1 MSLHE
6 YPKKPGISRFV
17 APWDTSGWYFMAEH
31 FAPGCRIYSNADITV
46 TECPE
51 ILMGCDYI
59 VTYDSA
65 TDGFDDKQEVDF
77 FIEQTGEVYAAL
89 DADAP
94 ADFPTG
100 FARTDLVVR
109 TDAGDTYRLFMR
121 PYARGAHVHLDAF
134 SSPGRHFFVAFRP
147 TETETKKPLP
157 EAKRF
162 SVAERHETRET
173 CWFVHDCFARA
184 NLSGYDCR
192 GDVRVCAEADNPK
205 RHYLRLQSGAGI
217 SCACETSGQDELSM
231 ALDVP
236 AGTAALNFAG
246 VTVQLGSAQA
256 SINGQNVPDIADK
269 GYGVKEGIPQLIL
282 AGASVDDVYVI
293 VLFSTFVGMM
303 QGEGASI
310 LKFVNIPISIFLGIA
325 IGLLIGVLL
334 AYFFK
339 KMHIRDTSK
348 VLIILSISFLLVV
361 MEDKLLTPITFSAL
375 IAIMFIGIGLQK
387 KRETVAKRL
396 SVKYGKLWVA
406 AEVFLFVLVGATVN
420 IGYLGKVGVK
430 ALIVII
436 GALVFRMFGV
446 FVCLLGT
453 SLKRKERL
461 FTMLAYTPKAT
472 VQAAI
477 GGIPLALG
485 FTCGD
490 LVLTVAVL
498 AIVLTAPLGAFAID
512 LSYKKLLNR

>member
-1 MSLHE
+1 MLLSISLILILGMFMGWICQKIKLPSLLGMLITGIVLGP
-6 YPKKPGISRFV
+6 YVLNLLDDSILGISAELRKIALIIILTRAGLGLDLSGLKKIGRPAVLMYFV
-17 APWDTSGWYFMAEH
+17 PASFELIGMILLAPK
-31 FAPGCRIYSNADITV
+31 
-46 TECPE
+46 
-51 ILMGCDYI
+51 LMGLT
-59 VTYDSA
+59 VL
-65 TDGFDDKQEVDF
+65 E
-77 FIEQTGEVYAAL
+77 AAIMGAVL
-89 DADAP
+89 AAVSP
-94 ADFPTG
+94 A
-100 FARTDLVVR
+100 VVVPR
-109 TDAGDTYRLFMR
+109 MVKLM
-121 PYARGAHVHLDAF
+121 
-134 SSPGRHFFVAFRP
+134 
-147 TETETKKPLP
+147 
-157 EAKRF
+157 
-162 SVAERHETRET
+162 
-173 CWFVHDCFARA
+173 
-184 NLSGYDCR
+184 
-192 GDVRVCAEADNPK
+192 
-205 RHYLRLQSGAGI
+205 
-217 SCACETSGQDELSM
+217 DE
-231 ALDVP
+231 
-236 AGTAALNFAG
+236 
-246 VTVQLGSAQA
+246 
-256 SINGQNVPDIADK
+256 
-269 GYGVKEGIPQLIL
+269 GYGVNEGIPQLIL

-361 MEDKLLTPITFSAL
+361 MEDKLSTPITFSAL

>member
-1 MSLHE
+1 MLLSISLILILGMFMGWICQKIKLPSLLGMLITGIVLGP
-6 YPKKPGISRFV
+6 YVLNLLDDSILGISAELHKIALIIILTRAGLGLDLSGLKKIGRPAVLMCFV
-17 APWDTSGWYFMAEH
+17 PASFELIGMILLAPK
-31 FAPGCRIYSNADITV
+31 
-46 TECPE
+46 
-51 ILMGCDYI
+51 LMGLT
-59 VTYDSA
+59 VL
-65 TDGFDDKQEVDF
+65 E
-77 FIEQTGEVYAAL
+77 AAIMGAVL
-89 DADAP
+89 AAVSP
-94 ADFPTG
+94 A
-100 FARTDLVVR
+100 VVVPR
-109 TDAGDTYRLFMR
+109 MVKLM
-121 PYARGAHVHLDAF
+121 
-134 SSPGRHFFVAFRP
+134 
-147 TETETKKPLP
+147 
-157 EAKRF
+157 
-162 SVAERHETRET
+162 
-173 CWFVHDCFARA
+173 
-184 NLSGYDCR
+184 
-192 GDVRVCAEADNPK
+192 
-205 RHYLRLQSGAGI
+205 
-217 SCACETSGQDELSM
+217 DE
-231 ALDVP
+231 
-236 AGTAALNFAG
+236 
-246 VTVQLGSAQA
+246 
-256 SINGQNVPDIADK
+256 
-269 GYGVKEGIPQLIL
+269 GYGVNEGIPQLIL

-361 MEDKLLTPITFSAL
+361 MEDKLSTPITFSAL

>member
-1 MSLHE
+1 MNAESVSFFCVYE
-6 YPKKPGISRFV
+6 EENYVIK
-17 APWDTSGWYFMAEH
+17 YF
-31 FAPGCRIYSNADITV
+31 ADS
-46 TECPE
+46 
-51 ILMGCDYI
+51 Y
-59 VTYDSA
+59 
-65 TDGFDDKQEVDF
+65 
-77 FIEQTGEVYAAL
+77 
-89 DADAP
+89 
-94 ADFPTG
+94 
-100 FARTDLVVR
+100 
-109 TDAGDTYRLFMR
+109 
-121 PYARGAHVHLDAF
+121 
-134 SSPGRHFFVAFRP
+134 FR
-147 TETETKKPLP
+147 
-157 EAKRF
+157 
-162 SVAERHETRET
+162 
-173 CWFVHDCFARA
+173 
-184 NLSGYDCR
+184 
-192 GDVRVCAEADNPK
+192 
-205 RHYLRLQSGAGI
+205 
-217 SCACETSGQDELSM
+217 
-231 ALDVP
+231 
-236 AGTAALNFAG
+236 
-246 VTVQLGSAQA
+246 
-256 SINGQNVPDIADK
+256 
-269 GYGVKEGIPQLIL
+269 
-282 AGASVDDVYVI
+282 DVY
-293 VLFSTFVGMM
+293 GMM

-361 MEDKLLTPITFSAL
+361 MEDKLSTPITFSAL

-453 SLKRKERL
+453 SLERKERL

-477 GGIPLALG
+477 GGDSACIRFYLWRSG
-485 FTCGD
+485 TYSGGSCDSTYG
-490 LVLTVAVL
+490 TVGGICHRFV
-498 AIVLTAPLGAFAID
+498 V
-512 LSYKKLLNR
+512 

>member
-1 MSLHE
+1 MLLSISLILILGMFMGWICQKIKLPSLLGMLITGIVLGP
-6 YPKKPGISRFV
+6 YVLNLLDDSILGISAELRKI
-17 APWDTSGWYFMAEH
+17 ALIIILTRAGLGLDLSGLKKIGRPA
-31 FAPGCRIYSNADITV
+31 
-46 TECPE
+46 
-51 ILMGCDYI
+51 ILM
-59 VTYDSA
+59 
-65 TDGFDDKQEVDF
+65 
-77 FIEQTGEVYAAL
+77 
-89 DADAP
+89 
-94 ADFPTG
+94 
-100 FARTDLVVR
+100 
-109 TDAGDTYRLFMR
+109 
-121 PYARGAHVHLDAF
+121 
-134 SSPGRHFFVAFRP
+134 
-147 TETETKKPLP
+147 
-157 EAKRF
+157 
-162 SVAERHETRET
+162 
-173 CWFVHDCFARA
+173 CF
-184 NLSGYDCR
+184 
-192 GDVRVCAEADNPK
+192 
-205 RHYLRLQSGAGI
+205 
-217 SCACETSGQDELSM
+217 
-231 ALDVP
+231 VP
-236 AGTAALNFAG
+236 ASFELIGMILLAPKLMGLTVLEAAIMGAVLAA
-246 VTVQLGSAQA
+246 VSPAVV
-256 SINGQNVPDIADK
+256 VPRMVKLMDE
-269 GYGVKEGIPQLIL
+269 GYGVNEGIPQLIL

-361 MEDKLLTPITFSAL
+361 MEDKLSTPITFSAL

-453 SLKRKERL
+453 SLERKERL

>member
-1 MSLHE
+1 MLLSISLILILGMFMGWICQKIKLPSLLGMLITGIVLGP
-6 YPKKPGISRFV
+6 YVLNLLDDSILGISAELRKIALIIILTRAGLGLDLSGLKKIGRPAVLMCFV
-17 APWDTSGWYFMAEH
+17 PASFELIGMILLAPK
-31 FAPGCRIYSNADITV
+31 
-46 TECPE
+46 
-51 ILMGCDYI
+51 LMGLT
-59 VTYDSA
+59 VL
-65 TDGFDDKQEVDF
+65 E
-77 FIEQTGEVYAAL
+77 AAIMGAVL
-89 DADAP
+89 AAVSP
-94 ADFPTG
+94 A
-100 FARTDLVVR
+100 VVVPR
-109 TDAGDTYRLFMR
+109 MVKLM
-121 PYARGAHVHLDAF
+121 
-134 SSPGRHFFVAFRP
+134 
-147 TETETKKPLP
+147 
-157 EAKRF
+157 
-162 SVAERHETRET
+162 
-173 CWFVHDCFARA
+173 
-184 NLSGYDCR
+184 
-192 GDVRVCAEADNPK
+192 
-205 RHYLRLQSGAGI
+205 
-217 SCACETSGQDELSM
+217 DE
-231 ALDVP
+231 
-236 AGTAALNFAG
+236 
-246 VTVQLGSAQA
+246 
-256 SINGQNVPDIADK
+256 
-269 GYGVKEGIPQLIL
+269 GYGVNEGIPQLIL

-361 MEDKLLTPITFSAL
+361 MEDKLSTPITFSAL

-485 FTCGD
+485 FSCGD